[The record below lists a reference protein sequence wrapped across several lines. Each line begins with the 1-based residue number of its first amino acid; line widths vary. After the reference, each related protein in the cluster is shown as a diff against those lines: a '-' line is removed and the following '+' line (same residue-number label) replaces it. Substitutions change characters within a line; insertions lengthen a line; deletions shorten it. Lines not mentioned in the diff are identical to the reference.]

1 MYKRNSQTMN
11 KIWILSSILLLTACQ
26 QQGKSG
32 DSPETSDTTV
42 IATSQDA
49 NTTATGSTAPVFQT
63 MGKVV
68 AARYADVKFET
79 VLPVTRVMVRNG
91 DRVRQ
96 GQLLAVQDSR
106 RQENAVEQHQREI
119 EQARLQM
126 QEVIISQGYD
136 PDQMDRVPQRVR
148 HIAEVK
154 SGLLIAQNKLAAAR
168 DELNT
173 TRVTAPF
180 DGIVANVKAH
190 AGQLAQTGDVV
201 CRVISPQQMEVE
213 FRVMESDLGRFPIGT
228 AISVVPVADEHAL
241 YDAKVTEINP
251 VVDEQGTVMLRARV
265 ATPNSLFDGM
275 HVSVNLKTP
284 QP

>member
-26 QQGKSG
+26 QQGKAG

-154 SGLLIAQNKLAAAR
+154 SGLLIAQNKLAAAC

>member
-1 MYKRNSQTMN
+1 MN

-32 DSPETSDTTV
+32 DSPEANDTTV
-42 IATSQDA
+42 IATSQDSD
-49 NTTATGSTAPVFQT
+49 TTATGQSGSPALPPVFQT

-68 AARYADVKFET
+68 AARYADVKFEA
-79 VLPVTRVMVRNG
+79 VLPVVRVMVRNG

-96 GQLLAVQDSR
+96 GQLLAEQDAR
-106 RQENAVEQHQREI
+106 KQENAVEQHQREI

-136 PDQMDRVPQRVR
+136 PEQMDRVPQRVR

-168 DELNT
+168 DELRT

-213 FRVMESDLGRFPIGT
+213 FQVMESDLGRFPIGT
-228 AISVVPVADEHAL
+228 DISVVPVADEHTA

-251 VVDEQGTVMLRARV
+251 VVDEQGTIMLRARV

>member
-26 QQGKSG
+26 QQGKAG

-228 AISVVPVADEHAL
+228 TISVVPVADEHAL

>member
-1 MYKRNSQTMN
+1 MN
-11 KIWILSSILLLTACQ
+11 KIWILSSVLLLTACQ

-32 DSPETSDTTV
+32 DTSEIKDTTVTAASQDSDTTA
-42 IATSQDA
+42 IGRPAD
-49 NTTATGSTAPVFQT
+49 STALPSVFQT

-265 ATPNSLFDGM
+265 AAPNSLFDGM

>member
-1 MYKRNSQTMN
+1 M
-11 KIWILSSILLLTACQ
+11 LLLTGCQ
-26 QQGKSG
+26 QQGKPG
-32 DSPETSDTTV
+32 DSLEARDTTV
-42 IATSQDA
+42 IAASQNSDM
-49 NTTATGSTAPVFQT
+49 TATGRPTDSTTQPSTFQT

-79 VLPVTRVMVRNG
+79 TLPVVRVMVRNG

-96 GQLLAVQDSR
+96 GQLLAE
-106 RQENAVEQHQREI
+106 QEAYKHTNAVEQHQREI

-136 PDQMDRVPQRVR
+136 PEQMDHVPQRVR

-168 DELNT
+168 NELKT

-180 DGIVANVKAH
+180 DGIVANVTAH
-190 AGQLAQTGDVV
+190 SGQLAQTGDAV
-201 CRVISPQQMEVE
+201 CRIISQQQMDVE

-228 AISVVPVADEHAL
+228 AISVVPVADEHAV
-241 YDAKVTEINP
+241 YDAKVTEVNP
-251 VVDEQGTVMLRARV
+251 VVDEQGTIMLRARV
-265 ATPNSLFDGM
+265 AAPSSLFDGM
-275 HVSVNLKTP
+275 HVSVTPKTS

>member
-1 MYKRNSQTMN
+1 MN
-11 KIWILSSILLLTACQ
+11 RIWILSSVLLLTACQ
-26 QQGKSG
+26 QQGKPG
-32 DSPETSDTTV
+32 DSPEASDTTV
-42 IATSQDA
+42 IAEVHK
-49 NTTATGSTAPVFQT
+49 GSDPREPAQPSDFQT

-79 VLPVTRVMVRNG
+79 TLPVVRIMVRNG
-91 DRVRQ
+91 DRVRR
-96 GQLLAVQDSR
+96 GQLLAE
-106 RQENAVEQHQREI
+106 QEAYKQANAVEQHQREI
-119 EQARLQM
+119 EQAHLQM

-136 PDQMDRVPQRVR
+136 PEQMDRVPQRVR

-168 DELNT
+168 NELKT

-180 DGIVANVKAH
+180 DGIVANVTAR

-201 CRVISPQQMEVE
+201 CRIISPQQMDVE
-213 FRVMESDLGRFPIGT
+213 FRVMETDLGRFPIGT
-228 AISVVPVADEHAL
+228 AISVLPVADEHTA
-241 YDAKVTEINP
+241 YDAKVTEVNP

-265 ATPNSLFDGM
+265 SAHNTLFDGM

>member
-1 MYKRNSQTMN
+1 MYKSNSQTMN

-26 QQGKSG
+26 QQGKAG

-241 YDAKVTEINP
+241 YGAKVTEINP

>member
-1 MYKRNSQTMN
+1 MN
-11 KIWILSSILLLTACQ
+11 RIWILSTVLLLTACQ
-26 QQGKSG
+26 QQGRLG
-32 DSPETSDTTV
+32 DSPEAGDTAAIAASWDSD
-42 IATSQDA
+42 
-49 NTTATGSTAPVFQT
+49 TTATGRPAGSTVQPSTFQT

-68 AARYADVKFET
+68 AACYADVKFET
-79 VLPVTRVMVRNG
+79 TLPVARVMVRNG
-91 DRVRQ
+91 DRVRR
-96 GQLLAVQDSR
+96 GQLLAEQDAR
-106 RQENAVEQHQREI
+106 KQENVVEQHQREI

-136 PDQMDRVPQRVR
+136 PEQMDRVPQRVR

-154 SGLLIAQNKLAAAR
+154 SGLLIAQNRLEAAR
-168 DELNT
+168 NELKT

-180 DGIVANVKAH
+180 DGIVANVTAH

-201 CRVISPQQMEVE
+201 CRIISPQQMEVE

-228 AISVVPVADEHAL
+228 AISVVPIADEHAA

-251 VVDEQGTVMLRARV
+251 VVDDQGTIMVRARV
-265 ATPNSLFDGM
+265 AAPGSLFDGM
-275 HVSVNLKTP
+275 HVSVNPKTS

>member
-1 MYKRNSQTMN
+1 
-11 KIWILSSILLLTACQ
+11 
-26 QQGKSG
+26 
-32 DSPETSDTTV
+32 
-42 IATSQDA
+42 
-49 NTTATGSTAPVFQT
+49 
-63 MGKVV
+63 
-68 AARYADVKFET
+68 
-79 VLPVTRVMVRNG
+79 
-91 DRVRQ
+91 
-96 GQLLAVQDSR
+96 
-106 RQENAVEQHQREI
+106 
-119 EQARLQM
+119 M

-213 FRVMESDLGRFPIGT
+213 FRVMESDLGELHQTILVFLTNKTEEYECQHYSKLFPT
-228 AISVVPVADEHAL
+228 QFCL
-241 YDAKVTEINP
+241 TRN
-251 VVDEQGTVMLRARV
+251 
-265 ATPNSLFDGM
+265 NS
-275 HVSVNLKTP
+275 
-284 QP
+284 

>member
-1 MYKRNSQTMN
+1 MN
-11 KIWILSSILLLTACQ
+11 KIWILSTVLLLTGCQ
-26 QQGKSG
+26 QQGKPG
-32 DSPETSDTTV
+32 DSPEARDTTV
-42 IATSQDA
+42 IAASQNSDM
-49 NTTATGSTAPVFQT
+49 TATGRPTDSTTQPSTFQT

-79 VLPVTRVMVRNG
+79 TLPVVRVMVRNG

-96 GQLLAVQDSR
+96 GQLLAE
-106 RQENAVEQHQREI
+106 QEAYKHTNAVEQHQREI

-136 PDQMDRVPQRVR
+136 PEQMDHVPQRVR

-168 DELNT
+168 NELKT

-180 DGIVANVKAH
+180 DGIVANVTAH
-190 AGQLAQTGDVV
+190 AGQLAQTGDAV
-201 CRVISPQQMEVE
+201 CRIISQQQMDVE

-228 AISVVPVADEHAL
+228 AISVVPVADEHAV
-241 YDAKVTEINP
+241 YDAKVTEVNP
-251 VVDEQGTVMLRARV
+251 VVDEQGTIMLRARV
-265 ATPNSLFDGM
+265 AAPSSLFDGM
-275 HVSVNLKTP
+275 HVSVTPKTS

>member
-1 MYKRNSQTMN
+1 MN

-26 QQGKSG
+26 QQGKAG

-136 PDQMDRVPQRVR
+136 PDQMDRVPQ
-148 HIAEVK
+148 
-154 SGLLIAQNKLAAAR
+154 
-168 DELNT
+168 LNT

>member
-1 MYKRNSQTMN
+1 MN

-26 QQGKSG
+26 QQGKAG

-148 HIAEVK
+148 HIAE
-154 SGLLIAQNKLAAAR
+154 
-168 DELNT
+168 
-173 TRVTAPF
+173 
-180 DGIVANVKAH
+180 
-190 AGQLAQTGDVV
+190 DVV

>member
-1 MYKRNSQTMN
+1 
-11 KIWILSSILLLTACQ
+11 
-26 QQGKSG
+26 
-32 DSPETSDTTV
+32 
-42 IATSQDA
+42 
-49 NTTATGSTAPVFQT
+49 

-68 AARYADVKFET
+68 AARYADVKFEA
-79 VLPVTRVMVRNG
+79 VLPVVRVMVRNG

-96 GQLLAVQDSR
+96 GQLLAEQDAR
-106 RQENAVEQHQREI
+106 KQENAVEQHQREI

-136 PDQMDRVPQRVR
+136 PEQMDRVPQRVR

-168 DELNT
+168 DELRT

-180 DGIVANVKAH
+180 DGIVANVTAH

-213 FRVMESDLGRFPIGT
+213 FQVMESDLGRFPIGT
-228 AISVVPVADEHAL
+228 DISVVPVADEHTA

-251 VVDEQGTVMLRARV
+251 VVNEQGTVMLRARV
-265 ATPNSLFDGM
+265 AEPNSLFDGM

>member
-1 MYKRNSQTMN
+1 M
-11 KIWILSSILLLTACQ
+11 CP
-26 QQGKSG
+26 
-32 DSPETSDTTV
+32 PETSDTTV

-136 PDQMDRVPQRVR
+136 PEQMDRVPQRVR

>member
-1 MYKRNSQTMN
+1 MN
-11 KIWILSSILLLTACQ
+11 KIWILSSVLLLTACQ
-26 QQGKSG
+26 QQGKPG
-32 DSPETSDTTV
+32 DSPEARDTTV
-42 IATSQDA
+42 SAEVHKGADPREPAQPSD
-49 NTTATGSTAPVFQT
+49 FQT

-79 VLPVTRVMVRNG
+79 TLPVVRIMVRNG
-91 DRVRQ
+91 DRVRR
-96 GQLLAVQDSR
+96 GQLLAE
-106 RQENAVEQHQREI
+106 QEAYKQANAVEQHQREI
-119 EQARLQM
+119 ERAHLQM

-136 PDQMDRVPQRVR
+136 PEQMDRVPQRVR

-154 SGLLIAQNKLAAAR
+154 SGLLIAQNQLAAAR
-168 DELNT
+168 NELKT

-180 DGIVANVKAH
+180 DGIVANVTAR

-201 CRVISPQQMEVE
+201 CRIISPQQMDVE
-213 FRVMESDLGRFPIGT
+213 FRVMETDLGRFPIGT
-228 AISVVPVADEHAL
+228 AISVVPVADEHTA
-241 YDAKVTEINP
+241 YDAKVTEVNP

-265 ATPNSLFDGM
+265 SAHNTLFDGM

>member
-1 MYKRNSQTMN
+1 MN

-26 QQGKSG
+26 QQGKAG
-32 DSPETSDTTV
+32 DSPEANDTTV
-42 IATSQDA
+42 IATSQDSD
-49 NTTATGSTAPVFQT
+49 TTATGQPGSPALPPVFQT

-68 AARYADVKFET
+68 AARYADVKFEA
-79 VLPVTRVMVRNG
+79 VLPVVRVMVRNG

-96 GQLLAVQDSR
+96 GQLLAEQDAR
-106 RQENAVEQHQREI
+106 KQVNAIEQHQREI

-136 PDQMDRVPQRVR
+136 PEQMDRVPQRVR

-168 DELNT
+168 NELKT

-180 DGIVANVKAH
+180 DGIVANVTAH

-251 VVDEQGTVMLRARV
+251 VVDEQGTVMIRARV
-265 ATPNSLFDGM
+265 AAPNSLFDGM
-275 HVSVNLKTP
+275 HVSVNLKSP